1 VCRDADGRWRSESAT
16 SHFSEDTGHVAN
28 LVGRVRARGSAPRSL
43 RADAHHSGSR
53 KETAWRERA
62 ALGDGRCGLHP
73 NVHTA
78 PHLSSS
84 AVALMLS
91 SAQLRE
97 DQRPS
102 WPLQRKAKTSEF
114 RPGAF
119 ERCRPAGGVRPA
131 RARSGSDHAKA
142 RVLSRAN
149 YIMADRGLSRCF
161 SLNRPSRSRLDA
173 TTEQIYARA
182 ATTTASPSPRAPST
196 SGHSNCRKVA
206 CQPTAASPGA
216 AELRTRSA
224 TSLRSRCVFQGRTEQ
239 ELSKRT
245 TGVANTRAIQLQR

>member
-1 VCRDADGRWRSESAT
+1 MLGRTRLRAHRSGWERLQPAADDRIALALWRTSAGPELELQARAASVWGQHQAPAVCRDADGSWRSESAT

-53 KETAWRERA
+53 KETARRERA
-62 ALGDGRCGLHP
+62 ALGDGGCGLHP
-73 NVHTA
+73 NVRAA

-119 ERCRPAGGVRPA
+119 ERCRPAGGVRSA
-131 RARSGSDHAKA
+131 RARSSHWLLPRKGA
-142 RVLSRAN
+142 RPV
-149 YIMADRGLSRCF
+149 
-161 SLNRPSRSRLDA
+161 
-173 TTEQIYARA
+173 AR
-182 ATTTASPSPRAPST
+182 
-196 SGHSNCRKVA
+196 
-206 CQPTAASPGA
+206 
-216 AELRTRSA
+216 
-224 TSLRSRCVFQGRTEQ
+224 
-239 ELSKRT
+239 
-245 TGVANTRAIQLQR
+245 